1 MKTSHRIPVRRTK
14 AGFTL
19 AELLITIGILG
30 VVSALGLRAYS
41 TAIAYYGQARSEGE
55 SDKAVQ
61 AALQTMHDDVSSVLP
76 TSLTGVSITG
86 TVQNRAPDKI
96 DSTIILP
103 VSVPTFADNRDTAAW
118 AKYSVQRIKGTA
130 RLVRTAVPLH
140 QKIPE
145 NAGTDVVSGV
155 VAFRV
160 EYLDGEGRW
169 LPEWSA
175 DASPIAVRV
184 ALTVR
189 DPDSLLAPAITRSLV
204 FRVPAQ

>member
-1 MKTSHRIPVRRTK
+1 MTKSHRISAHRAK

-19 AELLITIGILG
+19 AELLITVGIIG
-30 VVSALGLRAYS
+30 VVSTLGLRAYT

-61 AALQTMHDDVSSVLP
+61 AAFQTLHEDVSSVLP
-76 TSLTGVSITG
+76 TALTGVSVSG

-96 DSTIILP
+96 DSILILP
-103 VSVPTFADNRDTAAW
+103 VSVPTFADGRSTAAW
-118 AKYSVQRIKGTA
+118 VKYSVQRIQGTA

-140 QKIPE
+140 QNIPD
-145 NAGTDVVSGV
+145 NAGTDVVAGV
-155 VAFRV
+155 IAFRV
-160 EYLDGEGRW
+160 EHLDSEGRW
-169 LPEWSA
+169 LPEWSG

-184 ALTVR
+184 SLTVR